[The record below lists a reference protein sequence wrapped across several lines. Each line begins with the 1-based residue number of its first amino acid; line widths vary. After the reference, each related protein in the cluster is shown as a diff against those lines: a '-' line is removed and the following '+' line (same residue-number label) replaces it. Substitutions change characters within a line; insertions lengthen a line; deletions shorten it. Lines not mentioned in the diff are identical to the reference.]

1 MNKKDFFAAAAAWDL
16 PALKAALAERPDL
29 ARATDRQGRGAVH
42 LVARSKPEALS
53 RPPEDAIAALEV
65 LREAGADISAVQEI
79 PDGGEIFPANALWYA
94 VGHGRNPAL
103 AAYLLERGLTPDH
116 CLWSVVWNADEAL
129 CALLL
134 AHGPPL
140 DLAFDGETPL
150 FYAVRLRRFAVM
162 EQLLAAAADPNRAD
176 AQGRR
181 PLHLAAARRYPLAV
195 VEALLAAGADP
206 GLIDAR
212 GRSARDVARE
222 KASKKLQALLGA

>member
-1 MNKKDFFAAAAAWDL
+1 MNKQDFFKAAAAWDL

-29 ARATDRQGRGAVH
+29 ARATDRQGRSALH

-53 RPPEDAIAALEV
+53 RPPEDAIAAVEALTA
-65 LREAGADISAVQEI
+65 AGADLAAVQEI
-79 PDGGEIFPANALWYA
+79 PDAGEIFPANALWYA
-94 VGHGRNPAL
+94 VGQGRNRAL
-103 AAYLLERGLTPDH
+103 AAHLLEQGLAPDH
-116 CLWSVVWNADEAL
+116 CLWTVVWNADEAL

-134 AHGPPL
+134 AQDPPL

-162 EQLLAAAADPNRAD
+162 AQLLAAGADPNRRD
-176 AQGRR
+176 AQGRT

-206 GLIDAR
+206 GIRDAG
-212 GRSARDVARE
+212 GRSAREVAQE
-222 KASKKLQALLGA
+222 KAGKKLQALLEG